1 MKPDRMSSIRLH
13 VSLRSRTL
21 QMQGRHDGVIEGR
34 EHKCERKRKGCN
46 DASPK
51 NVTQTAKKHVLN
63 MDLDNILMHKVF
75 DELFVCKRCSCSG
88 VRRQRN
94 SIFNWN
100 ANNDVTMVKMNLPNA
115 SHGNWTCDVC
125 VCGVCVVLHRVV
137 TPHGIGMTV
146 HTSSTRYFTC
156 FMYDGRATMS
166 PSHTHTRHIYAHD
179 ANAVTHTQTHTFATI
194 AAHEQ
199 QQKTCI
205 VTSLHMFMFM
215 PDGIRSLLFFLFFFY
230 CYLIC
235 ISSTFWWH
243 NINHR

>member
-1 MKPDRMSSIRLH
+1 
-13 VSLRSRTL
+13 
-21 QMQGRHDGVIEGR
+21 MQGRHDGVIEGR

-166 PSHTHTRHIYAHD
+166 SSHTHDTY
-179 ANAVTHTQTHTFATI
+179 THTMQMLLHTHRHTHLQPSPHTNNNKK
-194 AAHEQ
+194 H
-199 QQKTCI
+199 
-205 VTSLHMFMFM
+205 VLLHRYICSCSCPTVFV
-215 PDGIRSLLFFLFFFY
+215 PCYFFCFFFTA
-230 CYLIC
+230 
-235 ISSTFWWH
+235 ISSAYPPRSDGT
-243 NINHR
+243 I

>member
-166 PSHTHTRHIYAHD
+166 PSHTHTHTVHIRTRCKCCY
-179 ANAVTHTQTHTFATI
+179 THTDTHICNHRRTRTTTKNMYCYIATYVHVHARRYSFPAI
-194 AAHEQ
+194 FS
-199 QQKTCI
+199 
-205 VTSLHMFMFM
+205 V
-215 PDGIRSLLFFLFFFY
+215 FFLLLSHLHILHVLMAQY
-230 CYLIC
+230 K
-235 ISSTFWWH
+235 S
-243 NINHR
+243 